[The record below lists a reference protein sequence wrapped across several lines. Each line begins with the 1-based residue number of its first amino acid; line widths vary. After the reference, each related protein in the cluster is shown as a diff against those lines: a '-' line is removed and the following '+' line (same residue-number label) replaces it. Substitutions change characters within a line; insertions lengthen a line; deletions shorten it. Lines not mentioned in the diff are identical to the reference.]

1 MKPILSAAALTLLV
15 SSSAF
20 AQSFQ
25 IPDRIEQLSPK
36 ARETVN
42 ITLDGP
48 LLRLASQ
55 FMGADEQEIK
65 QIVSSLK
72 AVHVRTFEFDRDG
85 QFSEGD
91 VESIR
96 AQLRTGWSRIVVQ
109 GVTLYALAYGPGHY
123 PQTPLPGEKGTV
135 AMACHRTGWGSPCI
149 NINQMQPGDL
159 IYIDTT
165 KGRYTYRV
173 TALPRQ
179 VEKTDGWVLN
189 GDPNS
194 KDPYKLAIT
203 TCTPPHTSLHR
214 LVIWADQIT
223 PAPGQPPP
231 PVPK

>member
-1 MKPILSAAALTLLV
+1 MRVVRAVGNIFIVLGLTLLLFV
-15 SSSAF
+15 VYEEVGTSIITNHRQTVLAEVF
-20 AQSFQ
+20 DPQ
-25 IPDRIEQLSPK
+25 IGIPAEQASGGPK
-36 ARETVN
+36 PPTTKAPPN
-42 ITLDGP
+42 YSGP
-48 LLRLASQ
+48 QPLFRLTIPRLGS
-55 FMGADEQEIK
+55 
-65 QIVSSLK
+65 
-72 AVHVRTFEFDRDG
+72 
-85 QFSEGD
+85 
-91 VESIR
+91 
-96 AQLRTGWSRIVVQ
+96 GWSRIVVQ
-109 GVTLYALAYGPGHY
+109 GITLYALAYGPGHY